1 MGMRE
6 RLSLFAVVAGLALIN
21 AVYAGPSIATV
32 SPLPTGTATVAYSQA
47 LSASGGAIPYRWSV
61 VDGALPDGLGMN
73 ADGSIAGTPTT
84 PGTFSFGA
92 RVTDSQGIIDQKTFS
107 LTINS
112 AAAAPIISTQS
123 PLPAATVDAV
133 Y

>member
-1 MGMRE
+1 MPIGKQIAYSFGMRE

-32 SPLPTGTATVAYSQA
+32 SPLPTGTATVVYSQA

-61 VDGALPDGLGMN
+61 VDGALSDGLGMN

-84 PGTFSFGA
+84 PGTFS
-92 RVTDSQGIIDQKTFS
+92 
-107 LTINS
+107 
-112 AAAAPIISTQS
+112 
-123 PLPAATVDAV
+123 
-133 Y
+133 